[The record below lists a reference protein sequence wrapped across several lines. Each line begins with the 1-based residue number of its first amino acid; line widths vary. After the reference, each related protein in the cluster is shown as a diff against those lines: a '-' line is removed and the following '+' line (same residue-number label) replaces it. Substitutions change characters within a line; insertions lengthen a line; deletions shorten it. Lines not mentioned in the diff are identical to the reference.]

1 MATSWKP
8 VILVISIGEKWM
20 QDLCDDRR
28 NFNGSLNE
36 LLKHAILI
44 PVRTA
49 ADALKYLSKNF
60 PEGILVTDPGLA
72 QPGNKELL
80 DAVVAFA
87 RASGTVVMS
96 YCFSSHLRMDV
107 MKDFWKNA
115 WGLPWEPGSILRGS
129 FALNT
134 SASTLRGKVVLM
146 HELYRQQA
154 LSLVN
159 VEREHTWFLA
169 MDNSNTDSVVLSPE
183 HQNEAVVAFAP
194 VGIGRVG
201 YTGDLNMETGTHQ
214 AVMRMFE
221 I

>member
-8 VILVISIGEKWM
+8 VILVLSIGEKWM

-36 LLKHAILI
+36 LLKHAVLI
-44 PVRTA
+44 PARTA

-134 SASTLRGKVVLM
+134 SASTLRGKVALL

-159 VEREHTWFLA
+159 VEREHTWYLP
-169 MDNSNTDSVVLSPE
+169 MDNSTHRFGRTLTRASERGGCGLCACWHGSCRLHGGFEYGDGNTPGCDANV
-183 HQNEAVVAFAP
+183 
-194 VGIGRVG
+194 
-201 YTGDLNMETGTHQ
+201 
-214 AVMRMFE
+214 
-221 I
+221 